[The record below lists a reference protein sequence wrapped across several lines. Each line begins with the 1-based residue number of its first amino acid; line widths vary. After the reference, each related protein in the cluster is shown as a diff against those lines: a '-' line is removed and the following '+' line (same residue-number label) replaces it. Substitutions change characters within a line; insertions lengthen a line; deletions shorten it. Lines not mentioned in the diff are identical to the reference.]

1 MRDGDRLSKD
11 MQAWLDKVEQK
22 KSIYKKQHDSEP
34 DAMTMSQD
42 RYMELCAALGCLV
55 KQIRGLTIIVNWGEI
70 SCSSK

>member
-1 MRDGDRLSKD
+1 MRDGDSLSKD
-11 MQAWLDKVEQK
+11 MQAWIAKVDQK
-22 KSIYKKQHDSEP
+22 KTDYKKRNNSEP